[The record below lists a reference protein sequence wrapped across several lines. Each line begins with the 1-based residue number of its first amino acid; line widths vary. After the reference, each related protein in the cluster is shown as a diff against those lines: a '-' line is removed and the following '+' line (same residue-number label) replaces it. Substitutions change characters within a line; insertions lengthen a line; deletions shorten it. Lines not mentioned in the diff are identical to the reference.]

1 MISKNRKGQLGK
13 IIVSL
18 PILILLVII
27 MGAFV
32 FLSITFSGL
41 KAPAEQSAVS
51 LADAKENLLLKTP
64 VLSVSEKEPEEI
76 LVYDAI
82 TLMYEEKIKETEI
95 TSFFQSLLNEENNC
109 YLFFDSNAIGTSNF
123 VFGYKYTITGPEE
136 ILNYNIYEEK
146 LLTNTIKSGEIQ
158 REIKHYLGPC

>member
-1 MISKNRKGQLGK
+1 MVKTKACRNKYRRGGGQMISKNRKGQLGK

-76 LVYDAI
+76 L
-82 TLMYEEKIKETEI
+82 
-95 TSFFQSLLNEENNC
+95 
-109 YLFFDSNAIGTSNF
+109 
-123 VFGYKYTITGPEE
+123 
-136 ILNYNIYEEK
+136 NYNIYEEK